1 MHLVQAVQEVVP
13 SASDRE
19 IQCAL
24 SSVNGNYVAEA
35 VEQLLPGTVNAFALG
50 VNLYIYDNIHVC

>member
-24 SSVNGNYVAEA
+24 SSVNGDVAEA
-35 VEQLLPGTVNAFALG
+35 VEQLLPGTINAFGFGCEL
-50 VNLYIYDNIHVC
+50 VHL

>member
-13 SASDRE
+13 SASDIE

-24 SSVNGNYVAEA
+24 SSVNGD
-35 VEQLLPGTVNAFALG
+35 VEKTVEHLLPGTINAFGFGCEL
-50 VNLYIYDNIHVC
+50 VHL